1 MSETLLMSIGASM
14 FGLTV
19 WAVLLTAYATGRD
32 ASRKDLAFGNRA
44 PAQFPTGEFAPQQV
58 VGRVRASC
66 FVRDCPTRTV
76 HHGVVATSR
85 VLI

>member
-19 WAVLLTAYATGRD
+19 WAVLLTAYASGRD

-44 PAQFPTGEFAPQQV
+44 PGQFPTGEFAPQP
-58 VGRVRASC
+58 GYTRVEPPRSGTEDAGSPE
-66 FVRDCPTRTV
+66 D
-76 HHGVVATSR
+76 
-85 VLI
+85 

>member
-44 PAQFPTGEFAPQQV
+44 PAQFPTGEFAPQPGYTQV
-58 VGRVRASC
+58 TPPGSNTEDTGSSAQ
-66 FVRDCPTRTV
+66 
-76 HHGVVATSR
+76 
-85 VLI
+85 